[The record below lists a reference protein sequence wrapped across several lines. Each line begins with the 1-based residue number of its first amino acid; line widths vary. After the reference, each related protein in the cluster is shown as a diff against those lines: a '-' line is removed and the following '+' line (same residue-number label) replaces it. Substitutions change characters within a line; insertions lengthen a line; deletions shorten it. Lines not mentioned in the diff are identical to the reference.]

1 MARKYTD
8 VKLYDTLC
16 NNNSWVQFKLKQL
29 RKMCKNNPEMTLLVN
44 ECLDILRYMK
54 WQGQRMENRMRR
66 YLDSIERLGFERKR
80 KPNT

>member
-16 NNNSWVQFKLKQL
+16 NNNNWVQFKLKQL
-29 RKMCKNNPEMTLLVN
+29 RKNCKQAENILLIN

-54 WQGQRMENRMRR
+54 TQGQRMENRLKF
-66 YLDSIERLGFERKR
+66 YVNHIESMGFKR
-80 KPNT
+80 DRT